1 MPAFHKIDKQHRL
14 VLSTAS
20 GVFSF
25 ADIRLH
31 HERLMWDPDFDPSF
45 SQIADFRSVTGIE
58 ISADEIRQIA
68 QSSVFSPHSRRAL
81 IMPNDSVYRLGRM
94 YEILRGFQGEQGIRV
109 VRSLEEA
116 LDWVHPKSVTT

>member
-1 MPAFHKIDKQHRL
+1 MNHSCMPAFYKIDKQHRL

-31 HERLMWDPDFDPSF
+31 QERLTRDPDFDPSF

-58 ISADEIRQIA
+58 ISADEIRPIA
-68 QSSVFSPHSRRAL
+68 QRSLFSPHSRRAL
-81 IMPNDSVYRLGRM
+81 ITPNDSAYGLGR
-94 YEILRGFQGEQGIRV
+94 
-109 VRSLEEA
+109 EEA
-116 LDWVHPKSVTT
+116 LDCVHPRSVTA

>member
-1 MPAFHKIDKQHRL
+1 MR
-14 VLSTAS
+14 
-20 GVFSF
+20 
-25 ADIRLH
+25 
-31 HERLMWDPDFDPSF
+31 DPDFDPSF